1 MDKLDQLIHEKQAEI
16 GEVDKQINS
25 LATRHERLLIELQAL
40 KHAAS
45 LRPVDTKAQPRAAAE
60 ARNGDSRTGRQKG
73 DISLP
78 WRRVLQEV
86 WRLHRR
92 VSYGEV
98 QLMAERQG
106 LRTKIANVR
115 ERMRS
120 MVDAKLMTGDA
131 KIGFMVTKHAVER
144 FGFADKDKAPPDR
157 SGSASPVTDE
167 VGASSNERKG
177 GTLF

>member
-1 MDKLDQLIHEKQAEI
+1 MDKLDQIISEKQTEI
-16 GEVDKQINS
+16 SEVDKQINS
-25 LATRHERLLIELQAL
+25 LAARHERLLIELQAL

-45 LRPVDTKAQPRAAAE
+45 LRPVTPENKPGAE
-60 ARNGDSRTGRQKG
+60 TVARSSDSRTGRQKG

-98 QLMAERQG
+98 QLMAEKHG
-106 LRTKIANVR
+106 LQTKLANVR

-120 MVDAKLMTGDA
+120 MVDAKLITGDA
-131 KIGFMVTKHAVER
+131 KIGFLVTKHAVER
-144 FGFADKDKAPPDR
+144 FGFADKDKAPPDE
-157 SGSASPVTDE
+157 SGSASRFTGE
-167 VGASSNERKG
+167 VPASSDMD
-177 GTLF
+177 